1 MEEGRQSD
9 LVKPRKIPNTDLYL
23 ETNFSAN
30 DCVRKI
36 EQVMEKYRYD
46 RAELELFTEET

>member
-1 MEEGRQSD
+1 
-9 LVKPRKIPNTDLYL
+9 V

-36 EQVMEKYRYD
+36 EQVMAKYGYD
-46 RAELELFTEET
+46 RAELEIFAEETS